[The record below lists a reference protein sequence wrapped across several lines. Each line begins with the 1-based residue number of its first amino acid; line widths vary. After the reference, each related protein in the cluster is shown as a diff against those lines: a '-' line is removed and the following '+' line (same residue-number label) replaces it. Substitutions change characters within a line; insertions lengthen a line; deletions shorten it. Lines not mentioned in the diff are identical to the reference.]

1 MIMSVTKFTS
11 MAFVCS
17 GIILHCS
24 PSYAGPFILAGTDAD
39 ADDHGS
45 ATASANVDGW
55 LFMQKVLENLA
66 PAVTNGN
73 KTVVSLGSN
82 PGSTASC
89 RQHASSAEDLPSPD
103 NPGARVGL
111 GRS

>member
-1 MIMSVTKFTS
+1 MKMSVTKFTS
-11 MAFVCS
+11 IAFVCS

-24 PSYAGPFILAGTDAD
+24 PSYAGPFILAGTD

-66 PAVTNGN
+66 PAAYSDANQ
-73 KTVVSLGSN
+73 
-82 PGSTASC
+82 PAIPI
-89 RQHASSAEDLPSPD
+89 HSS
-103 NPGARVGL
+103 R
-111 GRS
+111 